1 MNEVKIFFNNSFEI
15 NINKCNLK
23 KFSSN
28 VFNLN
33 NFFEFNLSIIFVE
46 KAFLRNMKKK
56 YFKKDLFTD
65 IIAFNLNEKNESTDG
80 EIYLS
85 LEIISENAR
94 SYGVQLEQEIKR
106 VVCHGILH
114 LIGYN
119 DDTIEKKNEMSLIEN
134 ESLKLFIDISII
146 C

>member
-15 NINKCNLK
+15 NINKSNLK

-33 NFFEFNLSIIFVE
+33 NFFEYNLSIIFVE
-46 KAFLRNMKKK
+46 KAFLRRMKKK

-65 IIAFNLNEKNESTDG
+65 VIAFNLNEKNEYTDG

-85 LEIISENAR
+85 DS
-94 SYGVQLEQEIKR
+94 
-106 VVCHGILH
+106 
-114 LIGYN
+114 
-119 DDTIEKKNEMSLIEN
+119 
-134 ESLKLFIDISII
+134 
-146 C
+146 

>member
-15 NINKCNLK
+15 NINKSNLK

-46 KAFLRNMKKK
+46 RAFLRNMKKK

-65 IIAFNLNEKNESTDG
+65 VIAFNLNEKNEYTDG

-94 SYGVQLEQEIKR
+94 IYGVQIEQEIKR

-134 ESLKLFIDISII
+134 ESLKLFKDISII